1 MANTLLVIKNH
12 LLLFFILLLLGLAA
26 CENEESCV
34 TSNSNEVKF
43 IFYKIDDTTA
53 LVEDNVLIK
62 TVQLSDD
69 RGFRYEDDSIF
80 RPRYAVPLDPTDT
93 TASFIFTFAD
103 GSQRTIA
110 LRYDREQSL
119 ISPECGPDQRYFN
132 LDTLFENFDSLR
144 LINREVGKFDGANIE
159 IFTCQNNLY
168 TDSIF
173 LSFFQLDTAR
183 QRTAD
188 VLLDRSITDAQGQV
202 LFSPDSV
209 SRVGIRAVPN
219 QSTLTLFINQL
230 DSATGQITETQEL
243 VLSYQQEEKRS
254 GDARQC
260 QLQTRYYDLDTVRT
274 TLDSI
279 RFIQDELTLD
289 NSINIEILDTIP

>member
-34 TSNSNEVKF
+34 TSNSNLVKVN
-43 IFYKIDDTTA
+43 FYRIDDTTA
-53 LVEDNVLIK
+53 LNLDNTFFRRVTGVFADNGQS
-62 TVQLSDD
+62 TVVSDT
-69 RGFRYEDDSIF
+69 IF
-80 RPRYAVPLDPTDT
+80 EGLFLDPTDT

-110 LRYDREQSL
+110 FRYDREQSL
-119 ISPECGPDQRYFN
+119 ISPECGPDQQYFN
-132 LDTLFENFDSLR
+132 LDTISHTFDSLR
-144 LINREVGKFDGANIE
+144 IANREVGKFDGANIE

-173 LSFFQLDTAR
+173 LSFIRFDTAR
-183 QRTAD
+183 RIVPDT
-188 VLLDRSITDAQGQV
+188 LLDRSITDTQGQV

-230 DSATGQITETQEL
+230 DSATGQITATQEL
-243 VLSYQQEEKRS
+243 ILSYQQEGKRS

-289 NSINIEILDTIP
+289 NLINIEILDTIP

>member
-34 TSNSNEVKF
+34 TSNSNLVQ
-43 IFYKIDDTTA
+43 IAFYNIDDTTA
-53 LVEDNVLIK
+53 LNLDNTFFSGVTGIFAEND
-62 TVQLSDD
+62 QPIRPDSA
-69 RGFRYEDDSIF
+69 GFF
-80 RPRYAVPLDPTDT
+80 TGLPLDPTDT

-103 GSQRTIA
+103 GSQITIA
-110 LRYDREQSL
+110 FRYDREQSL

-132 LDTLFENFDSLR
+132 LDTISHTFDSLR
-144 LINREVGKFDGANIE
+144 IASREVGKFDGANIE

-173 LSFFQLDTAR
+173 LSFIQLDSI
-183 QRTAD
+183 QRPDT
-188 VLLDRSITDAQGQV
+188 LLDRSITNAQGQV

-209 SRVGIRAVPN
+209 SRVSVPVVPN
-219 QSTLTLFINQL
+219 QSELTLFINQL
-230 DSATGQITETQEL
+230 DSATGQITATQEL
-243 VLSYQQEEKRS
+243 ILSYQQEGKRS

-279 RFIQDELTLD
+279 RFVQRELTLD

>member
-34 TSNSNEVKF
+34 TSNSNLVKVD
-43 IFYKIDDTTA
+43 FYRIDDTTA
-53 LVEDNVLIK
+53 LNLDNTFFRRVTGVFADNGQS
-62 TVQLSDD
+62 TVVSDT
-69 RGFRYEDDSIF
+69 IF
-80 RPRYAVPLDPTDT
+80 EGLFLDPTDT

-103 GSQRTIA
+103 GSQRIIS

-132 LDTLFENFDSLR
+132 LDTISYTFDSLR
-144 LINREVGKFDGANIE
+144 IANREVGKFDGANIE

-173 LSFFQLDTAR
+173 LSFIQLDSI
-183 QRTAD
+183 QRPDT
-188 VLLDRSITDAQGQV
+188 LLDRSITDAQGQV

-209 SRVGIRAVPN
+209 SRVSIPVIPN
-219 QSTLTLFINQL
+219 QSEITLFINQL
-230 DSATGQITETQEL
+230 DTATGQVTAIQNL

-260 QLQTRYYDLDTVRT
+260 QLQTRYYDLNIDTIRT
-274 TLDSI
+274 SVDSI
-279 RFIQDELTLD
+279 RFVQRELT
-289 NSINIEILDTIP
+289 INNPVNLEILDTIP